1 MCPNAI
7 KTGMP
12 LGSEEFVVEM
22 EKKLERR
29 LLQRPKG
36 RPRKEYSKNGMC
48 PCFLHITAI
57 ESEFMSLKSRMDRL
71 EAQQI

>member
-48 PCFLHITAI
+48 PCFLQIRDAMRIT
-57 ESEFMSLKSRMDRL
+57 LCDL
-71 EAQQI
+71 TTN